1 MIILDSNATTQEW
14 TLLRLG
20 TQCLK
25 KLKTIK
31 INVASEQLIFSQVEH
46 FVVILGYLCVL
57 AVRNQLWCRNDLNP
71 SQSKVNLNG
80 DS

>member
-31 INVASEQLIFSQVEH
+31 INVASEQLIFSQVDH
-46 FVVILGYLCVL
+46 FVVIVGYLCVL
-57 AVRNQLWCRNDLNP
+57 VVRNKLWCINDLNP
-71 SQSKVNLNG
+71 PQSKVKVNG
-80 DS
+80 DP

>member
-31 INVASEQLIFSQVEH
+31 INVASEQLIFSQAEH
-46 FVVILGYLCVL
+46 FVVIVGYLCVR
-57 AVRNQLWCRNDLNP
+57 AVRNKLWCINDLNP
-71 SQSKVNLNG
+71 PQSKDKVNG
-80 DS
+80 DP